1 MQKIIFID
9 IDGPV
14 INTPCYW
21 VDGMASMQRSVM
33 NTQSIGILNRLA
45 YLADAKIV
53 TNSTHNNHTVRETG
67 KTLKDDLLK
76 WGIKEKYIHDD
87 WRTSFPWPSLESDPL
102 FPTHRRLRGIMEWEK
117 TNGEVDWI
125 AFDDEPFVHES
136 DGRLILVD
144 FDHGIDY
151 NLYLKACK
159 HWKLNPKAIIL

>member
-1 MQKIIFID
+1 MQKIIFLD

-53 TNSTHNNHTVRETG
+53 TNSTHNNATIRETG
-67 KTLKDDLLK
+67 RTLRDDMIK
-76 WGIKEKYIHDD
+76 WGLKEKYLHED
-87 WRTSFPWPSLESDPL
+87 WRTEFPWPENHRREV
-102 FPTHRRLRGIMEWEK
+102 HRRLQGIINWQEK
-117 TNGEVDWI
+117 NGEADWI
-125 AFDDEPFVHES
+125 CFDDEPFV
-136 DGRLILVD
+136 DDPRLMHID

-151 NLYLKACK
+151 NQHLKACAY
-159 HWKLNPKAIIL
+159 WNINPKAIIL